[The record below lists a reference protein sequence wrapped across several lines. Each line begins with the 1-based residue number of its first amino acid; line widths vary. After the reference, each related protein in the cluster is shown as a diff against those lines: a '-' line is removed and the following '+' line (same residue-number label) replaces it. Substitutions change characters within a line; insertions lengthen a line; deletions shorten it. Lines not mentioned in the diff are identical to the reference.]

1 MEKNIKFDILNVLPK
16 YFYYVILILF
26 FSSVF
31 SLYLQY
37 QNITPP
43 IREEIGTTEP
53 TKAAF
58 QAFYIVVASGLIA
71 TLIFILFVKRKYFI
85 IKFIFIYSF
94 SIGVFILL
102 FLFFNPLENLLEKIV
117 YDKAFPIILI
127 FVLFSSSLLLFG
139 IFKAK
144 NVYLQ
149 NHSLIVISCIFGS
162 IIGGILEFVQLAIFL
177 IALSLYDIF
186 AVTIG
191 PIGKIVDK
199 IEKSNNNGNIIVKE
213 YRFENSN
220 YEITRG
226 MFLELDKIEIGIGD
240 IVLYSALLSNTVS
253 IFPFKIFLATIGIV
267 TGSLLTILL
276 LLFKSSRMPGL
287 PLPVFITLVLLY
299 FL

>member
-26 FSSVF
+26 LSSIF

-37 QNITPP
+37 QNVTPP
-43 IREEIGTTEP
+43 IKEEIGTTEP

-58 QAFYIVVASGLIA
+58 QAFYIVVALGLIA

-85 IKFIFIYSF
+85 IKFLFIYSF

-102 FLFFNPLENLLEKIV
+102 FLFFNPLENLLKKIV

-144 NVYLQ
+144 NIHLQ

-199 IEKSNNNGNIIVKE
+199 MEKSNNNIIVKE
-213 YRFENSN
+213 SQFENIN

-226 MFLELDKIEIGIGD
+226 MFLELDKIEIGVGD

-253 IFPFKIFLATIGIV
+253 IFPFKIFLATVGII
-267 TGSLLTILL
+267 TGSLLTIL